1 MAASSGGGGFFG
13 PPISPPVPTNTA
25 TIIQYAEDELT
36 QIQWNTA
43 SLEMLASP
51 NNVVGITTM
60 QPLIHFARSPKYDL
74 TNVTWFIKYTGFN
87 FINVPDTISGITAT
101 IEMNRGGRAADDT
114 IQLVYNGD
122 MIGENQAKPAVIHN
136 AIRDIS
142 ALENKAIYGG
152 PSNTW
157 GVSDI
162 TPDMVNDPSFGIVIR
177 YKSHP
182 AWPHKT
188 YPLLYSV
195 QLQIN

>member
-13 PPISPPVPTNTA
+13 PPISPPVPTNTV

-43 SLEMLASP
+43 NLEMLASP

-60 QPLIHFARSPKYDL
+60 KPLMHIARSPKYDL
-74 TNVTWFIKYTGFN
+74 TNTTWFIEYTGFN
-87 FINVPDTISGITAT
+87 FNKLPDTISGITAT
-101 IEMNRGGRAADDT
+101 IKMNRGGRVADDT
-114 IQLVYNGD
+114 VQLVYNGE
-122 MIGENQAKPAVIHN
+122 MIGENQAHPAFIHN

-142 ALENKAIYGG
+142 LMDLESVYGG
-152 PSNTW
+152 ASSTW
-157 GVSDI
+157 GTELTRDI
-162 TPDMVNDPSFGIVIR
+162 VQDPSFGIVVR

-188 YPLLYSV
+188 SPILYSV